1 MKNIKKKSQPNFQHH
16 IKKIEAQAKKWFAY
30 NKVFIIRELLTIL
43 ANDFTSGV
51 RKLKPFSPLGVKVRI
66 NVSYNLFTLSATQK
80 GFLTEFSNFYE
91 IVEFNSKFFVKEG
104 CYGALNSTY

>member
-43 ANDFTSGV
+43 ANNFTSGV

-66 NVSYNLFTLSATQK
+66 NVSQNLFTLSATQV
-80 GFLTEFSNFYE
+80 FLTEFSNFYE
-91 IVEFNSKFFVKEG
+91 TVEFNSKFFVKED
-104 CYGALNSTY
+104 CYGVLNSTY